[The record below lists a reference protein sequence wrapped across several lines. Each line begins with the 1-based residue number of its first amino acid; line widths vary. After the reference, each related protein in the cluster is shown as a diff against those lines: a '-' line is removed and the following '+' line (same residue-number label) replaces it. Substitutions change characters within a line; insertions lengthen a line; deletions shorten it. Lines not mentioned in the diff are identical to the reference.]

1 MTPLPS
7 LLFWAQLN
15 TLDTSADVYSFGTTE
30 VASRLLAIFA
40 LIAINAFFVTAEFS
54 IVAVRRSRINQL
66 AQEGDAQAKL
76 VQRLQK
82 DIARLL
88 STTQIGIT
96 LSSLALGWIGENT
109 VAILILSWLHQSPL
123 PHPTRGYIAHSFA
136 VPIAFLAIAYLQI
149 ILGELCPKALALLY
163 AEKLARLL
171 GPTSLTIARLFNP
184 LIWILNQSTRCLLK
198 IVGVDYSDQDWYHQ
212 VTPEELQLM
221 IATSTESSGLE
232 ADEREL
238 LTNVF
243 EFADVL
249 VEEVMIPRTSID
261 AIEESATFQTLLTEV
276 ARSGHDYYPVMGE
289 SLDDIR
295 GIVRFKE
302 LAVAL
307 AKEELHPDMAI
318 KAWVQTAWFVPEGT
332 PINEVLQLMQKYHL
346 DIVMVR
352 EEEVNGTAGLVTLND
367 LVNEIIGGDESV
379 GSAPEPPIQELD
391 NHTFI
396 VQAQTD
402 LDDVNQSLGIDL
414 PIIEEYQTLGGFLL
428 FHLQKLPL
436 QDEVHQLYDLEF
448 TILSTDGPR
457 LDQIQ
462 VLKLELGSAN
472 ITIPSSH
479 MNHLV
484 DSDSHETTSR
494 FQE

>member
-1 MTPLPS
+1 MTPFS
-7 LLFWAQLN
+7 MFLFWAQLN
-15 TLDTSADVYSFGTTE
+15 LPETSVEFPVLGIAE
-30 VASRLLAIFA
+30 VGYRLLAIVA

-66 AQEGDAQAKL
+66 VQEGDVQAKL
-76 VQRLQK
+76 VQRLQQ

-109 VAILILSWLHQSPL
+109 VAVLIISWLQQSSL
-123 PHPTRGYIAHSFA
+123 PSPTRAFMAHSLA
-136 VPIAFLAIAYLQI
+136 VPAAFVAIAYLQI
-149 ILGELCPKALALLY
+149 VLGELCPKAVALLY
-163 AEKLARLL
+163 SEKLARLL

-184 LIWILNQSTRCLLK
+184 LIWILNQSTRYLLRIAGIK
-198 IVGVDYSDQDWYHQ
+198 YSDQDWYHQ

-221 IATSTESSGLE
+221 IATSTESTGLE

-249 VEEVMIPRTSID
+249 VEEVMIPRTSIAALD
-261 AIEESATFQTLLTEV
+261 EAATFQTLLEEV
-276 ARSGHDYYPVMGE
+276 AQSGHDYYPVIGE

-307 AKEELHPDMAI
+307 AKGELQNDTSI

-332 PINEVLQLMQKYHL
+332 LINEVLQLMQKYHL

-367 LVNEIIGGDESV
+367 LVNEIIGGDDTPS
-379 GSAPEPPIQELD
+379 SDLTTHIQELD
-391 NHTFI
+391 NHTFV

-402 LDDVNQSLGIDL
+402 LDEVNEYLGIEL
-414 PIIEEYQTLGGFLL
+414 PIIDDYQTLGGFIL
-428 FHLQKLPL
+428 FQLQKLPR
-436 QDEVHQLYDLEF
+436 QGEVYQLYDLEF
-448 TILSTDGPR
+448 TIISTDGPR
-457 LDQIQ
+457 LDHIQIHKPDLLTGQ
-462 VLKLELGSAN
+462 PLPTN
-472 ITIPSSH
+472 
-479 MNHLV
+479 
-484 DSDSHETTSR
+484 SDRLSDT
-494 FQE
+494 

>member
-1 MTPLPS
+1 MTVFS
-7 LLFWAQLN
+7 LFIRWINLS
-15 TLDTSADVYSFGTTE
+15 TLGSAVEWQSLG
-30 VASRLLAIFA
+30 VAAVGARFLAIVA
-40 LIAINAFFVTAEFS
+40 LIVINAFFVTAEFS

-66 AQEGDAQAKL
+66 VQEGDVQAKL
-76 VQRLQK
+76 VQRLQQ

-109 VAILILSWLHQSPL
+109 VAVLIISWFQQSAL
-123 PHPTRGYIAHSFA
+123 PSQTKNLVAHSLA
-136 VPIAFLAIAYLQI
+136 VPMAFVAIAYLQI
-149 ILGELCPKALALLY
+149 VLGELCPKAVALLY
-163 AEKLARLL
+163 SEKLARFL

-184 LIWILNQSTRCLLK
+184 LIWILNQSTHCLLR
-198 IVGVDYSDQDWYHQ
+198 IVGIQYTDQDWYRQ

-221 IATSTESSGLE
+221 IATSTESTGLE

-261 AIEESATFQTLLTEV
+261 ALEESATFQVLLEEV
-276 ARSGHDYYPVMGE
+276 AHSGHDYYPVIGE

-295 GIVRFKE
+295 GVVRFKE
-302 LAVAL
+302 LAGAL
-307 AKEELHPDMAI
+307 ARGELQKETPI
-318 KAWVQTAWFVPEGT
+318 KAWVQTVWFVPEGT
-332 PINEVLQLMQKYHL
+332 LINEVLQLMQKYHL
-346 DIVMVR
+346 NIVMVR

-367 LVNEIIGGDESV
+367 LVNEIIGGDESPI
-379 GSAPEPPIQELD
+379 STPTAHIQELD

-402 LDDVNQSLGIDL
+402 LDEVNDYLGIDL
-414 PIIEEYQTLGGFLL
+414 PIVEDYQTLGGFLL
-428 FHLQKLPL
+428 FQLQKLPL
-436 QDEVHQLYDLEF
+436 QGEIYQLNNLEF
-448 TILSTDGPR
+448 TIVSADGPR

-462 VLKLELGSAN
+462 IHRLEL
-472 ITIPSSH
+472 
-479 MNHLV
+479 HLATNPV
-484 DSDSHETTSR
+484 PISPTE
-494 FQE
+494 

>member
-1 MTPLPS
+1 MSLIFALELSPLELAIINPQALS
-7 LLFWAQLN
+7 I
-15 TLDTSADVYSFGTTE
+15 ADVS
-30 VASRLLAIFA
+30 ARLLAIAA

-66 AQEGDAQAKL
+66 VQEGDVQAKL
-76 VQRLQK
+76 VQRLQQ

-109 VAILILSWLHQSPL
+109 VAILIISGFQQNTL
-123 PHPTRGYIAHSFA
+123 PSATSGLMAHSLA
-136 VPIAFLAIAYLQI
+136 VPLAFVAIAYLQI
-149 ILGELCPKALALLY
+149 VLGELCPKAVALLY
-163 AEKLARLL
+163 SEKLARLL

-184 LIWILNQSTRCLLK
+184 LIWILNQSTRWLLRV
-198 IVGVDYSDQDWYHQ
+198 VGIQYSDQDWYHQ

-221 IATSTESSGLE
+221 IATSTESTGLE

-243 EFADVL
+243 EFTDVL
-249 VEEVMIPRTSID
+249 VEEVMVPRTSID
-261 AIEESATFQTLLTEV
+261 ALEESATFQTLLAEV
-276 ARSGHDYYPVMGE
+276 AQSGHDYYPVIGE

-295 GIVRFKE
+295 GIARFKE
-302 LAVAL
+302 LAVAF
-307 AKEELHPDMAI
+307 AKGELQNETAI
-318 KAWVQTAWFVPEGT
+318 KAWVQTAWFVSEGT

-352 EEEVNGTAGLVTLND
+352 EGEVNGTAGLVTIND
-367 LVNEIIGGDESV
+367 LVHEIIGGDDGSSSV
-379 GSAPEPPIQELD
+379 PATDIQELD

-402 LDDVNQSLGIDL
+402 LDEVNEYLGIEL
-414 PIIEEYQTLGGFLL
+414 PIVDDYQTLGGFLL
-428 FHLQKLPL
+428 FQLQKLPV
-436 QDEVHQLYDLEF
+436 QGEVHQLHNLEF
-448 TILSTDGPR
+448 TIVSTDGPR

-462 VLKLELGSAN
+462 IYKLELSADQGLPTHPN
-472 ITIPSSH
+472 S
-479 MNHLV
+479 L
-484 DSDSHETTSR
+484 SDSLPN
-494 FQE
+494 

>member
-1 MTPLPS
+1 MTLFPLC
-7 LLFWAQLN
+7 LHWAQL
-15 TLDTSADVYSFGTTE
+15 SFPGPSTDIQALGVAE
-30 VASRLLAIFA
+30 VGSRLFAIAA
-40 LIAINAFFVTAEFS
+40 LIAINAFFVTAEFA

-66 AQEGDAQAKL
+66 VQEGDAQAKL
-76 VQRLQK
+76 VQRLQQ

-88 STTQIGIT
+88 STTQLGIT

-109 VAILILSWLHQSPL
+109 VAVLIISGFQQSSL
-123 PHPTRGYIAHSFA
+123 PSSTRGFIAHSLA
-136 VPIAFLAIAYLQI
+136 VPMAFVAIAYLQI
-149 ILGELCPKALALLY
+149 VFGELCPKAVALLY
-163 AEKLARLL
+163 SEKLARLL

-184 LIWILNQSTRCLLK
+184 LIWVLNQSTRCLLRV
-198 IVGVDYSDQDWYHQ
+198 VGIRYSDQDWYHQ

-221 IATSTESSGLE
+221 IATSTESTGLE

-261 AIEESATFQTLLTEV
+261 ALEESATFQMFLEEM
-276 ARSGHDYYPVMGE
+276 ARSGHDYYPVIGE

-307 AKEELHPDMAI
+307 ATGELQNDTAI

-352 EEEVNGTAGLVTLND
+352 EEEVNGTAGMVTLND
-367 LVNEIIGGDESV
+367 LVNEIIGRDDAAS
-379 GSAPEPPIQELD
+379 STPTAHIQELD
-391 NHTFI
+391 NHTFV

-402 LDDVNQSLGIDL
+402 LDEVNEYLGIEL
-414 PIIEEYQTLGGFLL
+414 PIIDDYQTLGGFLL
-428 FHLQKLPL
+428 FQLQKLPV
-436 QDEVHQLYDLEF
+436 QGEVYQLHDLEF
-448 TILSTDGPR
+448 TIVSTDGPR
-457 LDQIQ
+457 LDHIQIQ
-462 VLKLELGSAN
+462 KLELGTNPGLPAN
-472 ITIPSSH
+472 SGSFPDSLPS
-479 MNHLV
+479 
-484 DSDSHETTSR
+484 
-494 FQE
+494 Q

>member
-7 LLFWAQLN
+7 FLLWAQLSIS
-15 TLDTSADVYSFGTTE
+15 DASGDFHSFG
-30 VASRLLAIFA
+30 VAEISSRLLAIIA
-40 LIAINAFFVTAEFS
+40 LIVINAFFVTAEFS

-66 AQEGDAQAKL
+66 VQEGDTQAKL

-109 VAILILSWLHQSPL
+109 VAVSMVAWLHQSSL
-123 PHPTRGYIAHSFA
+123 PHPTQGYLAHSLA

-198 IVGVDYSDQDWYHQ
+198 MVGVDYADQDWYHQ

-243 EFADVL
+243 EFAEVL

-261 AIEESATFQTLLTEV
+261 AIADSANFQALLEEV
-276 ARSGHDYYPVMGE
+276 ARSGHDYYPVIGE

-307 AKEELHPDMAI
+307 AKGELQNETAI

-346 DIVMVR
+346 DIAMVR
-352 EEEVNGTAGLVTLND
+352 EEEANGTAGLVTLND
-367 LVNEIIGGDESV
+367 LVNEIIGGDENV

-402 LDDVNQSLGIDL
+402 LDDVNQFLGIKL
-414 PIIEEYQTLGGFLL
+414 PITEDYQTLGGFLL

-436 QDEVHQLYDLEF
+436 QDEVHQLGNLKF

-462 VLKLELGSAN
+462 VQKLEPGS
-472 ITIPSSH
+472 
-479 MNHLV
+479 MNV
-484 DSDSHETTSR
+484 TTSSAQPSR
-494 FQE
+494 GSEPDPN

>member
-1 MTPLPS
+1 MG
-7 LLFWAQLN
+7 A
-15 TLDTSADVYSFGTTE
+15 
-30 VASRLLAIFA
+30 RLLAIAA

-76 VQRLQK
+76 VQHLQQ

-88 STTQIGIT
+88 STTQLGIT

-109 VAILILSWLHQSPL
+109 VAVLAISWFRQSSIPSS
-123 PHPTRGYIAHSFA
+123 TKGFVAHSLA
-136 VPIAFLAIAYLQI
+136 VPIAFIAIAYLQI
-149 ILGELCPKALALLY
+149 VLGELCPKAVALLY
-163 AEKLARLL
+163 SEKLARLL

-184 LIWILNQSTRCLLK
+184 LIWILNQSTHCLLRVAG
-198 IVGVDYSDQDWYHQ
+198 IQYSDQDWYHQ

-261 AIEESATFQTLLTEV
+261 ALEESATFQILLEEV

-307 AKEELHPDMAI
+307 AKGELQNDTAI

-332 PINEVLQLMQKYHL
+332 LINEVLQLMQKYHL

-352 EEEVNGTAGLVTLND
+352 EEEANGTAGLVTLND
-367 LVNEIIGGDESV
+367 LVNEIIGGDDVFS
-379 GSAPEPPIQELD
+379 STPTAPIQEID

-402 LDDVNQSLGIDL
+402 LDEVNEYVGIEL
-414 PIIEEYQTLGGFLL
+414 PIIDDYQTLGGFLL
-428 FHLQKLPL
+428 YQLQKLPL
-436 QDEVHQLYDLEF
+436 KGEVFQAYDLAF

-462 VLKLELGSAN
+462 IQKLELGTASHSLPSA
-472 ITIPSSH
+472 
-479 MNHLV
+479 
-484 DSDSHETTSR
+484 DSDSLS
-494 FQE
+494 QLPSP